1 LPVEQLLKHCEMRRG
16 RRRGPGGQHRNKVE
30 TAVVVTHLPTGV
42 RGEASERRSQLENRQ
57 QAVFRLRV
65 NLALEIRCERRGCEK
80 MGLAPSRNG
89 ENPGKLAVAKVPVPI
104 FSQPR
109 SDSMP
114 LSELWRSRCSGGK
127 IPVSPIHQDFPALL
141 AEALDVLAACDMHL
155 ATAAPLLQVTAS
167 QLTRFLKLE
176 PRALQL
182 VNDRRR
188 SAGHPPLR

>member
-1 LPVEQLLKHCEMRRG
+1 VLSDPAEPHPAALPVEQLLKHCEMRRG

-30 TAVVVTHLPTGV
+30 TAVVVTHLPTGL
-42 RGEASERRSQLENRQ
+42 RGEATERRSQLENRQ

-65 NLALEIRCERRGCEK
+65 NLALAIRCER
-80 MGLAPSRNG
+80 A
-89 ENPGKLAVAKVPVPI
+89 
-104 FSQPR
+104 
-109 SDSMP
+109 DSTP
-114 LSELWRSRCSGGK
+114 PSELWRSRCSGGK